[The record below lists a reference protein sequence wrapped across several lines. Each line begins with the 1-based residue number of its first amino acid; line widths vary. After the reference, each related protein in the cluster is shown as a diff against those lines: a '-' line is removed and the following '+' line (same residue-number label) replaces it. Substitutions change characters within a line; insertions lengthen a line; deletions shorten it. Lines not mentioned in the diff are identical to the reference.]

1 MGSVE
6 EDFMDNIFNL
16 SKDSDMSN
24 EDQGWQLSRPKK
36 RNKTKKRQVIG
47 ATRMSSRLARDG
59 VPIVTKAI
67 NRAQERDNISGII
80 SQNPFAVFN
89 SISSGTIHSV
99 MLDLDIECHDIVE
112 QVGAFRA
119 EELAR
124 AAIAEAQYKIYLEKQ
139 KDKTAPQTNDELQD
153 LSLGV
158 IANINRLGN
167 TSSSMGDEDCSM
179 LELGIEGS
187 GGQGTS

>member
-1 MGSVE
+1 MRSVE
-6 EDFMDNIFNL
+6 EDLMDNISNL

-67 NRAQERDNISGII
+67 KRAQERDNISGNI

-99 MLDLDIECHDIVE
+99 MLDLDIECTDIEE

-139 KDKTAPQTNDELQD
+139 KDKTAPQNSDELQD
-153 LSLGV
+153 FSLGV
-158 IANINRLGN
+158 ISNNNRKVN
-167 TSSSMGDEDCSM
+167 TSTSMGDEDCSI
-179 LELGIEGS
+179 LEPGIERT
-187 GGQGTS
+187 GGQVTS